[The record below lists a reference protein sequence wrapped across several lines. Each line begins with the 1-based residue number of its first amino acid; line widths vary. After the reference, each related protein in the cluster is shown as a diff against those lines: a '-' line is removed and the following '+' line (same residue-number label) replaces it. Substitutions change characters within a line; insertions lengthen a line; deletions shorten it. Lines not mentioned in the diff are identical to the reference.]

1 MPPPSITSGDL
12 TIRHRLCAKSSLLG
26 VVISSAKCRVGSARS
41 LSLRS
46 HGSGA
51 RGSAGLLTASPTR
64 SQERGRMSAVPS
76 RLERRELG
84 RELSRV
90 LPNVKVPATFASESL
105 SALPSHLPFLSRSF
119 SVCARA
125 SPLVPGGGALA
136 SPPAAPS
143 SACPGYPSLARGRGL
158 VRRHYSPLSTSVHCH
173 VYCPK
178 ERRRAP
184 GSLLS
189 ELS

>member
-12 TIRHRLCAKSSLLG
+12 AVRHRLCAKSSLPPRPSAESEPSKPWIG
-26 VVISSAKCRVGSARS
+26 VRG
-41 LSLRS
+41 
-46 HGSGA
+46 GA
-51 RGSAGLLTASPTR
+51 GRLTAPASPTR
-64 SQERGRMSAVPS
+64 SQERGRMSEVPS

-143 SACPGYPSLARGRGL
+143 SACPGYPSLARGRGS
-158 VRRHYSPLSTSVHCH
+158 VRRHYSPLHLGTPSCLQSSEESDGVRLSL
-173 VYCPK
+173 PPL
-178 ERRRAP
+178 AP
-184 GSLLS
+184 PPY
-189 ELS
+189 